1 MLTFDSRNAS
11 ITACHAGPF
20 TGSSEEAAARSR
32 RDERMEPVSVAAL
45 RTLYCN
51 SAFAIASTA
60 ADPCEGLEQQRR
72 VYAGRLPHA
81 VRKRGEKRNV
91 TVKWV
96 SRRTSSIPALR
107 LSQYSLSHHAT
118 CSFASPRDP
127 SCCARGKSP
136 RTGRWYGRPSRKRD
150 SFSVFCR
157 PLPLRTCS
165 MHALRVC
172 DRAYMHIR
180 GVVATT

>member
-11 ITACHAGPF
+11 ITACHAGPV
-20 TGSSEEAAARSR
+20 TGLSSEWAATRSR

-81 VRKRGEKRNV
+81 VRSVWRKEKRDGEMGFQEETIGYELN
-91 TVKWV
+91 
-96 SRRTSSIPALR
+96 
-107 LSQYSLSHHAT
+107 
-118 CSFASPRDP
+118 
-127 SCCARGKSP
+127 
-136 RTGRWYGRPSRKRD
+136 TGAPT
-150 SFSVFCR
+150 
-157 PLPLRTCS
+157 LP
-165 MHALRVC
+165 V
-172 DRAYMHIR
+172 
-180 GVVATT
+180 

>member
-11 ITACHAGPF
+11 ITACHAGPV

-72 VYAGRLPHA
+72 VYAGRLPHTPYA
-81 VRKRGEKRNV
+81 AARLEKKMM
-91 TVKWV
+91 VKWV
-96 SRRTSSIPALR
+96 
-107 LSQYSLSHHAT
+107 
-118 CSFASPRDP
+118 F
-127 SCCARGKSP
+127 
-136 RTGRWYGRPSRKRD
+136 
-150 SFSVFCR
+150 
-157 PLPLRTCS
+157 
-165 MHALRVC
+165 
-172 DRAYMHIR
+172 
-180 GVVATT
+180 